1 MKGLGAGIGLIGIL
15 LVAAIGFYMAFGG
28 PGNPGYVR
36 PAMEAKRETQELT
49 NTISGRDSKGAPV
62 TDSITYEVNDKG
74 ILVLTVDPNGA
85 LGQKFGLRAGDLI
98 IDLAGIGCEQFAG
111 SPTDAKAY
119 MQGQF
124 AREPWMVRRGD
135 QKLNLPQDR
144 NVGIDTTVA
153 TPTPTPEATSV
164 EPTTPQPNQPRGNAR
179 NQARDLVNK
188 IETH

>member
-1 MKGLGAGIGLIGIL
+1 MKGLGAGVGLIGIL
-15 LVAAIGFYMAFGG
+15 LVVAFGFYMMFGG

-36 PAMEAKRETQELT
+36 PAMEAKRDTEELA
-49 NTISGRDSKGAPV
+49 NTISGRDSNKVPV
-62 TDSITYEVNDKG
+62 TESITYEVTAKG
-74 ILVLTVDPNGA
+74 ILVKTVDPNGA
-85 LGQKFGLRAGDLI
+85 LGQKFGLRPGDLI
-98 IDLAGIGCEQFAG
+98 IDLAGIASEQFAG
-111 SPTDAKAY
+111 SPSDAKAY

-144 NVGIDTTVA
+144 NVGIETTA
-153 TPTPTPEATSV
+153 APTPPDATAV

-188 IETH
+188 IESH